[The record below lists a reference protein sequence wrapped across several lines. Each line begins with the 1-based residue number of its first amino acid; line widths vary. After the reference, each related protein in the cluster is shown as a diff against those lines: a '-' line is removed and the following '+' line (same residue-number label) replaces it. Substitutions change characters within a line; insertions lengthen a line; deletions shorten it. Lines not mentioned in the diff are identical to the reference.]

1 MIVAIS
7 FQYKTQFEKKIFT
20 IASLSKKFKSFIRK
34 QMQRS
39 HGVIASQNT
48 AWKNMLVPSNNKTK
62 QSTLKVKEIQDVYVR
77 CAHGTS
83 CVSNI
88 IVTTIVLFISTV
100 YIVTAAMPP
109 RLLVTR
115 PFPAA
120 LSGHFTCWLG
130 PATSLLTTFTRQR
143 ENRN

>member
-1 MIVAIS
+1 
-7 FQYKTQFEKKIFT
+7 
-20 IASLSKKFKSFIRK
+20 
-34 QMQRS
+34 MQRS

-48 AWKNMLVPSNNKTK
+48 AWKNMLVPSDNKTK

-100 YIVTAAMPP
+100 YIVTAATQAPGDPVISCSTKWSLDMLA
-109 RLLVTR
+109 R
-115 PFPAA
+115 A
-120 LSGHFTCWLG
+120 SQHFT
-130 PATSLLTTFTRQR
+130 A
-143 ENRN
+143 NIH

>member
-1 MIVAIS
+1 
-7 FQYKTQFEKKIFT
+7 
-20 IASLSKKFKSFIRK
+20 
-34 QMQRS
+34 MQRS

-48 AWKNMLVPSNNKTK
+48 AWKNMLVPSDNKTK

-100 YIVTAAMPP
+100 YIVTAATQAPANPAQP

-120 LSGHFTCWLG
+120 LSGHLTCWLG
-130 PATSLLTTFTRQR
+130 PATTLLPTFTGQR

>member
-1 MIVAIS
+1 
-7 FQYKTQFEKKIFT
+7 
-20 IASLSKKFKSFIRK
+20 
-34 QMQRS
+34 MQRS

-48 AWKNMLVPSNNKTK
+48 AWKNMLVPSDNKTK

-100 YIVTAAMPP
+100 YIVAAATQTPAAA
-109 RLLVTR
+109 R

-120 LSGHFTCWLG
+120 LSGHLTCWLG
-130 PATSLLTTFTRQR
+130 PATTLLPTFSDQR
-143 ENRN
+143 ENKNCFCITAYSSSAEQ